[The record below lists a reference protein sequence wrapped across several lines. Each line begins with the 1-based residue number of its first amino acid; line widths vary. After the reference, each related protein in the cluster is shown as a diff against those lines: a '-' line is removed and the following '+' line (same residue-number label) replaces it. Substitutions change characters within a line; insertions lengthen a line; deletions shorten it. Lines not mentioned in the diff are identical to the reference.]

1 MKISTNLYF
10 TTLNRRLSEQQNE
23 ISNLQTQ
30 LASGKKAPTASMNSQ
45 AAMSSLRM
53 SSVIQEQ
60 QNHKSSLQKADGRLR
75 QEESLVSGM
84 RRISDRI
91 HELSITAANDTYS
104 AEDRKLIAIEV
115 AQFKDQLL
123 AYANERDEDGNYFF
137 AGAATATKPFINTQ
151 IVDFGALTANQT
163 LTIAGITITAGGSG
177 ATAAEVAAAFDS
189 LAKGAAGDSS
199 GGNIAST
206 SGTLTGY
213 TTGAIANTDQVTF
226 TPTTGTTGSL
236 SVAGTGASATTIASG
251 TTISYVGDQTAI
263 KVDVG
268 NGEKIR
274 VNTTGTEILSNIK
287 RTAANGDVTYL
298 TAFEM
303 LDEFE
308 AALNANNQAD
318 IAKAM
323 ADAENFSEK
332 LSKKQVELGLSQARI
347 SNRLDI
353 IDEKTILYKD
363 LMSKSVDTDY
373 TEAIT
378 KLSAN
383 MLALEAAQSTF
394 AKVSQLSLFDYLG

>member
-10 TTLNRRLSEQQNE
+10 TTLNRRLSEQQSE
-23 ISNLQTQ
+23 ITNLQTQ

-60 QNHKSSLQKADGRLR
+60 QDHKSSLQKADGRLQ
-75 QEESLVSGM
+75 QEESLVSAM
-84 RRISDRI
+84 RRISDRV

-104 AEDRKLIAIEV
+104 AEDRALIAIEV
-115 AQFKDQLL
+115 GQLKEQLL
-123 AYANERDEDGNYFF
+123 SYANEQDEDGNYFF
-137 AGAATATKPFINTQ
+137 SGAATSTKPFINAQ

-163 LTIAGITITAGGSG
+163 LSIAGITITAGGSG
-177 ATAAEVAAAFDS
+177 ATAAEVAAAFDN
-189 LAKGAAGDSS
+189 LAKGAAGDAS
-199 GGNIAST
+199 GGNIASA

-213 TTGAIANTDQVTF
+213 STGAISNTDQVTF
-226 TPTTGTTGSL
+226 TPTTGTSGSL
-236 SVAGTGASATTIASG
+236 SASGTGASATTIASG
-251 TTISYVGDQTAI
+251 TAISYVGDQTAI
-263 KVDVG
+263 KIDVG

-287 RTAANGDVTYL
+287 RTAANGDVTYV

-303 LDEFE
+303 LEEFE
-308 AALNANNQAD
+308 TALNANNQTN

-323 ADAENFSEK
+323 SDAENFSEK
-332 LSKKQVELGLSQARI
+332 LSKKRVELGLSQNRI

-394 AKVSQLSLFDYLG
+394 AKVSQLSLFNYM

>member
-10 TTLNRRLSEQQNE
+10 TTLNRRLSEQQNK
-23 ISNLQTQ
+23 ITNLQTQ

-60 QNHKSSLQKADGRLR
+60 QDHKTGLQKANGRLQ
-75 QEESLVSGM
+75 QEEGLVAAM

-115 AQFKDQLL
+115 AQFKEQLL
-123 AYANERDEDGNYFF
+123 SYANEKDEDGNYFF
-137 AGAATATKPFINTQ
+137 SGTATATKPFINTK

-177 ATAAEVAAAFDS
+177 ATAAQVAAAFDS
-189 LAKGAAGDSS
+189 LAKGASGDSS
-199 GGNIAST
+199 GGNIASA

-213 TTGAIANTDQVTF
+213 TTGAITNTDQVTF
-226 TPTTGTTGSL
+226 TPTTGTSGSL
-236 SVAGTGASATTIASG
+236 TVSGTGASATTIASG
-251 TTISYVGDQTAI
+251 TTVSYVGDQTAI
-263 KVDVG
+263 RIDVG

-274 VNTTGTEILSNIK
+274 VNTTGTEILSNIT
-287 RTAANGDVTYL
+287 RTAANGDVTYV

-308 AALNANNQAD
+308 TALNNNNQAN

-323 ADAENFSEK
+323 SDAENFSEK
-332 LSKKQVELGLSQARI
+332 LSKKQVELGLSQNRI

-394 AKVSQLSLFDYLG
+394 AKVSQLSLFNYM